1 MAMALSFAS
10 MTRPFYT
17 IGMRFC
23 SQWCP
28 KAAPTRIHGRL
39 LTLRPIEAGDAG
51 LVGDLLMRL
60 SEHACWLRYSRPRLV
75 VAAVQC
81 EVERMLRRDPASA
94 LALVATIRRGSVEE
108 AVALAELMSTDGKI
122 AEVAI
127 VVRDDYQGQGLGRT
141 LMCQIVRQAVSQ
153 GLRTLRLDIQ
163 RENTA
168 MQCLVHGLGLPY
180 RGEYWPD
187 EVCLWVDLSARS
199 YA

>member
-1 MAMALSFAS
+1 MARSFAS
-10 MTRPFYT
+10 MTRPFHT

-23 SQWCP
+23 SQRRL
-28 KAAPTRIHGRL
+28 KAAPIRIHGRL

-75 VAAVQC
+75 VTAVQC
-81 EVERMLRRDPASA
+81 ELERMLQCDSASV
-94 LALVATIRRGSVEE
+94 LALVATIRRGSAEE

-127 VVRDDYQGQGLGRT
+127 VVRDDYQGQGLGHA

-153 GLRTLRLDIQ
+153 GLRTLRFDIR

-187 EVCLWVDLSARS
+187 EICLWVDLPTRS